1 MFEGRREFL
10 FLYSVKDG
18 NPNGD
23 PLNANYPRYD
33 EETQQVLASD
43 VRIKRTIRD
52 QFIRKGEAVFI
63 DGETKTLKTRFE
75 ELKSQFKTKTGEE
88 TMKKCID
95 VRLFGVTF
103 ALKKDEESSTSKK
116 DEESSAVRKKSFAWT
131 GPVQFKWARSLNKAK
146 VDFVQGSGGFSTKDG
161 SENRTFR
168 NEYKVPFAIMATYAI
183 ANQNA
188 SKITEATDED
198 LMKMR
203 EALWNGTNNLITR
216 SKTEHR
222 SKLIIEIEYK
232 PGFESHI
239 GSLDEKV
246 TIVKNDGSSF
256 DDDEQLAIR
265 NLKDFVIDLS
275 EIAENIRRIKDNV
288 KNVRV
293 YVDSGM
299 NLKGLEDLDSKT
311 LNLDI
316 FIEKR

>member
-1 MFEGRREFL
+1 MFEGRREIL

-33 EETQQVLASD
+33 EETQQALASD
-43 VRIKRTIRD
+43 VRIKRTTRD
-52 QFIRKGEAVFI
+52 QLIRKNEAVFI

-75 ELKSQFKTKTGEE
+75 ELKSLLNTSTGEE

-95 VRLFGVTF
+95 ARLFGVTF
-103 ALKKDEESSTSKK
+103 ALGKE
-116 DEESSAVRKKSFAWT
+116 SFAWT
-131 GPVQFKWARSLNKAK
+131 GPVQFKWARSLNKVK
-146 VDFVQGSGGFSTKDG
+146 VDFVQGSGGFATKDG

-168 NEYKVPFAIMATYAI
+168 NEYKVPFAMMATYAI

-188 SKITEATDED
+188 SKTTDATDED
-198 LMKMR
+198 LVKMR

-222 SKLIIEIEYK
+222 SRLMIEIEYN

-246 TIVKNDGSSF
+246 AIVKDDGSSF
-256 DDDEQLAIR
+256 DEDEQLAIR
-265 NLKDFVIDLS
+265 NLKDFAVDLS
-275 EIAENIRRIKDNV
+275 EIAENIGRIKDNV
-288 KNVRV
+288 KTVKLI
-293 YVDSGM
+293 VDPGM
-299 NLKGLEDLDSKT
+299 NLKGLEDLNALGVDVSV
-311 LNLDI
+311 
-316 FIEKR
+316 EKR

>member
-52 QFIRKGEAVFI
+52 QLIREGEAVFI
-63 DGETKTLKTRFE
+63 DGETKTLKKRFE
-75 ELKSQFKTKTGEE
+75 ELKSQFETKTGEE

-103 ALKKDEESSTSKK
+103 ALNDE
-116 DEESSAVRKKSFAWT
+116 DEKSFAWT

-146 VDFVQGSGGFSTKDG
+146 VDFVQGSGGFATKDG

-188 SKITEATDED
+188 SRITEATDED
-198 LMKMR
+198 LTKMR

-222 SKLIIEIEYK
+222 SRLIIEIEYK

-265 NLKDFVIDLS
+265 NLKDFVVDLS
-275 EIAENIRRIKDNV
+275 EIVDGIRRIKDNV
-288 KNVRV
+288 KNVKV
-293 YVDSGM
+293 FVDSGM
-299 NLKGLEDLDSKT
+299 NIKGLEDLDSKT
-311 LNLDI
+311 LNFDI
-316 FIEKR
+316 SIEKR